1 MDAIIV
7 SGVHAEAW
15 SLRVAAA
22 FLAAAERSAA
32 GRPADPPNCMLNSS
46 PPIEGRIKRQTQ
58 AAFDAVHSK
67 HAFARVR
74 QDSLTI
80 AS

>member
-1 MDAIIV
+1 MNAIML
-7 SGVHAEAW
+7 SCVHAEARR
-15 SLRVAAA
+15 LRVAAA

-32 GRPADPPNCMLNSS
+32 GRLADPTDRMLNSS
-46 PPIEGRIKRQTQ
+46 SPIEGRIERETQ
-58 AAFDAVHSK
+58 PAFDAVHSK